1 MADKNGFLA
10 AIHAQAEA
18 HPGRE
23 CWRNTSGRALTYGEL
38 WDASDEL
45 ACRLRER
52 GWTEFVAAHP
62 DEV

>member
-1 MADKNGFLA
+1 MADMNGFLA

-38 WDASDEL
+38 WDAPWQAVL
-45 ACRLRER
+45 
-52 GWTEFVAAHP
+52 
-62 DEV
+62 